1 MKSKIFLVFLFL
13 IIINVYKV
21 SEEEIIIPNNSI
33 RLRIIPNSN
42 NPYDI
47 KLKEEVKEDLEKTIY
62 KDLKNVKSIEEART
76 IISNTIPTIE
86 KNIENI
92 FKNNGYEK
100 TFKINFGQNY
110 FPEKTYKGKT
120 YSEGNYESLV
130 VEIGEANGD
139 NFWCVLFPNFCLID
153 LDSDIEY
160 ESYIYNIIKKYSK

>member
-76 IISNTIPTIE
+76 IISNTIR
-86 KNIENI
+86 
-92 FKNNGYEK
+92 Y
-100 TFKINFGQNY
+100 
-110 FPEKTYKGKT
+110 
-120 YSEGNYESLV
+120 YS
-130 VEIGEANGD
+130 
-139 NFWCVLFPNFCLID
+139 
-153 LDSDIEY
+153 
-160 ESYIYNIIKKYSK
+160 